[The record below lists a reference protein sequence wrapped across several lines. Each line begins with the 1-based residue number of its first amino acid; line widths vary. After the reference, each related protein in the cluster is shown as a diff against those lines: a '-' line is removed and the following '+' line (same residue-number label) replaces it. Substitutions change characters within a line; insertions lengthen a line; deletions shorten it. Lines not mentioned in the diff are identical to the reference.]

1 MSSNITES
9 QIKHIANL
17 ARLYLKDEDIE
28 KFKKELDGILSYFQ
42 ELQAL
47 DTEGVEP
54 TAHAVTIPLPRR
66 EDKVGKSIKREEIL
80 SHAPLSKN
88 GFFVVDKVF

>member
-1 MSSNITES
+1 MSSNITEKE
-9 QIKHIANL
+9 IKHIANL
-17 ARLYLKDEDIE
+17 ARLELDDKDIE
-28 KFKKELDGILSYFQ
+28 KFKRELDAILSYFQ

-54 TAHAVTIPLPRR
+54 TAHAVSIPLPRR
-66 EDKVGKSIKREEIL
+66 EDKIGQSIKREEIL
-80 SHAPLSKN
+80 DHAPLSKD

>member
-1 MSSNITES
+1 MPSTITEK

-17 ARLYLKDEDIE
+17 AKLYLNDKDIE

-47 DTEGVEP
+47 DTKDVEP
-54 TAHAVTIPLPRR
+54 TAHAITIPLPRR
-66 EDKVGKSIKREEIL
+66 EDKVGRSIKREEVL

-88 GFFVVDKVF
+88 GFFVVDKIF